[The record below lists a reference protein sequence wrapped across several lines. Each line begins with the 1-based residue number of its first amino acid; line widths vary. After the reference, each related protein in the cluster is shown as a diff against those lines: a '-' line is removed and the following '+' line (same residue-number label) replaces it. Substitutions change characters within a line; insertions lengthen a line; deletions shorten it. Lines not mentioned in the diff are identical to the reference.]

1 MEKKRILFVDD
12 EPHVLSGL
20 ESLLRKQR
28 TVWEMSFASS
38 GEEALRIL
46 ASSGEFDVVVS
57 DMRMPIMS
65 GAELLRMVQRQYP
78 SAVRIV
84 LSGETELGVARR
96 MVHVAHQFLTKP
108 CDGRQLRETIERACN
123 LQAFLGHPSL
133 RQVAG
138 QIGQLPVAPAVYA
151 KLVETLENPA
161 ASLTDAAAIIE
172 TDMGTT
178 TKILQL
184 VNSSFFGS
192 PRRVTDVGKALS
204 YLGLEMLKALVLA
217 GDMRNSHAGI
227 AAPPGFDL
235 DLLQEHGLQSARL
248 ARRLL
253 SDENAAQDAFSAAML
268 QDVGALVMCARM
280 PRTFLE
286 IVEESQRSG
295 ASLPVI
301 EKQRLGV
308 THAEIGAYLLGIW
321 GLPYSVVEAVA
332 HHHEPKRA
340 RSTSLDVVSAV
351 HVGSALVS
359 DRLAHP
365 SARHLTAV
373 QLDEAYL
380 AGLGLLPRLDGWRKL
395 ASADD
400 RAADFRTRAGLSTP

>member
-12 EPHVLSGL
+12 EPYALGGL
-20 ESLLRKQR
+20 EGLLRKQR
-28 TVWEMSFASS
+28 KIWEMSFASS

-46 ASSGEFDVVVS
+46 ANSADFDVVVS
-57 DMRMPIMS
+57 DMRMPAMS
-65 GAELLRMVQRQYP
+65 GGELLRFVQREHP

-84 LSGETELGVARR
+84 LSGQTEQAVARR
-96 MVHVAHQFLTKP
+96 MVHVAHQFLAKP
-108 CDGRQLRETIERACN
+108 CDGRQLQETIERACN
-123 LQAFLGHPSL
+123 LQAFLGQPTL

-151 KLVETLENPA
+151 KLVETLENA
-161 ASLTDAAAIIE
+161 QASLTDTAAIIE

-192 PRRVTDVGKALS
+192 PRRVTDIRKALS
-204 YLGLEMLKALVLA
+204 YLGLDMLKALILA
-217 GDMRNSHAGI
+217 GEMKSSYEGTAP
-227 AAPPGFDL
+227 PPGFDL
-235 DLLQEHGLQSARL
+235 DLVQEHGLQSARL

-253 SDENAAQDAFSAAML
+253 SDESAAQDAFSAATL
-268 QDVGALVMCARM
+268 QDVGSLVLCARM
-280 PRTFLE
+280 PSVFLE
-286 IVEESQRSG
+286 IVEEARKTG

-301 EKQRLGV
+301 EKRRLGV

-332 HHHEPKRA
+332 YHHEPQRA

-351 HVGSALVS
+351 HISSALVS
-359 DRLAHP
+359 EQLAHP
-365 SARHLTAV
+365 SDRHLTAV

-380 AGLGLLPRLDGWRKL
+380 AGLGLLPRLDGWRRL
-395 ASADD
+395 ARADD
-400 RAADFRTRAGLSTP
+400 RAVDFRTGSGLSIL